1 MKAVKRKEDCMKKI
15 ISILIC
21 LVLFLGAPVAA
32 SEEITVCLNGT
43 PLEFDVP
50 PQLINDRTMVPMRKI
65 FEALGAAVDRNG
77 ENQLVTAVK
86 GETVVQ
92 LTIGSRFMKRNETV
106 IELDVPPQIVNDR
119 TLTPVRAIA
128 ESFELDVDWKQQEKT
143 VMITQRETDVPE
155 KPDADNVSEVLF
167 TSFLLPGDNT
177 IYPLF
182 MRDIALV
189 DKNGTC
195 YCAQTTLYRIL
206 TMARYGY
213 RFVEIPNHPNFL
225 GFDMAVDI
233 PLGIEGGF
241 SVSGTGKTG
250 ALFDKNDRGKKYLYS
265 ADGLAD
271 HAPAVWYGSRCYLSV
286 TDVLDFFEI
295 PYERVVCDNGNNVII
310 ELKDSEDLKQII
322 E

>member
-1 MKAVKRKEDCMKKI
+1 MNKKI
-15 ISILIC
+15 ISILVC
-21 LVLFLGAPVAA
+21 FVLFLGAPVTA

-65 FEALGAAVDRNG
+65 FEALGAAVDWNG
-77 ENQLVTAVK
+77 ENQSVTAVK

-119 TLTPVRAIA
+119 TLAPVRAIA
-128 ESFELDVDWKQQEKT
+128 ESFALDVDWKQQEKT
-143 VMITQRETDVPE
+143 VMITQRETGVPE
-155 KPDADNVSEVLF
+155 KPDTDTDKVEEVLF
-167 TSFLLPGDNT
+167 TSLLLPGDNAV
-177 IYPLF
+177 YPLF

-206 TMARYGY
+206 TMSKYGY
-213 RFVEIPNHPNFL
+213 RFVEIPNHPNFP

-241 SVSGTGKTG
+241 STSGTGKTG
-250 ALFDKNDRGKKYLYS
+250 ALFDKNDRGKRYLYS
-265 ADGLAD
+265 AEGLPD
-271 HAPAVWYGSRCYLSV
+271 HAPAIWYGSRCYLVV

-295 PYERVVCDNGNNVII
+295 PYERVTCDDGNNVII
-310 ELKDSEDLKQII
+310 ELKESEDLKQIN